1 MLVAALRDLQWRRR
15 RFLIT
20 VLGTALV
27 FAMTLLLAGLSA
39 AFDNEVDRTLT
50 TSGADEWAISSGAT
64 GPFNSSAVLP
74 EGALESVRSTPG
86 VEAADPFVAIGATI
100 PGDTPKHVMMIG
112 SVPGGVGSPAVD
124 DGRAPRQAGE
134 VAVGDR
140 LGKDL
145 GDRFRMGDQQ
155 LRVVGIVDGSS
166 LFGGMPNVWLTMDDV
181 QALTF
186 GGAPLY
192 TSVAI
197 QGHATE
203 TPDGMKIAS
212 VSETTTDLLQSLGSG
227 QQTIDFLAILLW
239 IIAACIV
246 GSVIYLSALERVRD
260 FAVFKATGTST
271 GALASGLA
279 LQAVIVSLVAA
290 VFGAVFALLL
300 APNFPMPAE
309 IPMSSFVILPVVAII
324 VGGLASLAGLRR
336 AVTVSPALAFGGA

>member
-1 MLVAALRDLQWRRR
+1 VLVAALRDLQWRRR

-39 AFDNEVDRTLT
+39 AFDNEVERTIT
-50 TSGADEWAISSGAT
+50 TTGADEWAISSGAT

-74 EGALESVRSTPG
+74 DGSLAAVRRSSG
-86 VEAADPFVAIGATI
+86 VQDADPFVAIGATI

-112 SVPGGVGSPAVD
+112 TVPGGVGSPKVD
-124 DGRAPRQAGE
+124 DGRAPRAVGE

-140 LGKDL
+140 LGKDI
-145 GDRFRMGDQQ
+145 GDRFRMGARD
-155 LRVVGIVDGSS
+155 LEVVGIVDGSS
-166 LFGGMPNVWLTMDDV
+166 LFGGMPNVWLTMEDV

-192 TSVAI
+192 TAVAI
-197 QGHATE
+197 RGHAAE
-203 TPDGMKIAS
+203 APAGMKIAS
-212 VSETTTDLLQSLGSG
+212 ISETSTDLLQSLGSG

-271 GALASGLA
+271 PALASGLA

-290 VFGAVFALLL
+290 LFGAIFALLL

-309 IPMSSFVILPVVAII
+309 IPVSSFVILPIVAIL

>member
-1 MLVAALRDLQWRRR
+1 
-15 RFLIT
+15 
-20 VLGTALV
+20 
-27 FAMTLLLAGLSA
+27 
-39 AFDNEVDRTLT
+39 
-50 TSGADEWAISSGAT
+50 
-64 GPFNSSAVLP
+64 
-74 EGALESVRSTPG
+74 
-86 VEAADPFVAIGATI
+86 
-100 PGDTPKHVMMIG
+100 MMIG
-112 SVPGGVGSPAVD
+112 TVPGGVGSPTVD
-124 DGRAPRQAGE
+124 EGRAPRTAGE

-140 LGKDL
+140 LGKDI
-145 GDRFRMGDQQ
+145 GDRFRMGAQD
-155 LRVVGIVDGSS
+155 LKVVGIVDGIS

-192 TSVAI
+192 TVVAI
-197 QGHATE
+197 RGHPSE
-203 TPDGMKIAS
+203 TPEGLKVAS

-271 GALASGLA
+271 PALPSGLA

-290 VFGAVFALLL
+290 LFGAIFALVL

-309 IPMSSFVILPVVAII
+309 IPRRVRDPPDRRDHR
-324 VGGLASLAGLRR
+324 RR
-336 AVTVSPALAFGGA
+336 AGQPRRPAPRGDRQSRARVRRCVMPALSIEDLVVEYSSGGYAVRPIDGLSVTMEPGELGCCSGRAAAARRRCSRASAGSSRRPRGRSASATPRSPGSRVGR

>member
-1 MLVAALRDLQWRRR
+1 LLVAALRDLQWRRR

-50 TSGADEWAISSGAT
+50 TTGADEWAISAGAT
-64 GPFNSSAVLP
+64 GPFNSSAVMP
-74 EGALESVRSTPG
+74 DGALAAVRGTPG
-86 VEAADPFVAIGATI
+86 VQDADPFVAIGATI

-112 SVPGGVGSPAVD
+112 TVPGGVGSPSVD
-124 DGRAPRQAGE
+124 EGRAPRTAGE

-140 LGKDL
+140 LGKEI
-145 GDRFRMGDQQ
+145 GDRFRMGARD
-155 LRVVGIVDGSS
+155 LKVVGIVDGSS

-192 TSVAI
+192 TAVAI
-197 QGHATE
+197 RGHASE
-203 TPDGMKIAS
+203 TPEGLKVAS

-260 FAVFKATGTST
+260 FAVLKAVGGSSRSL
-271 GALASGLA
+271 AVSLAVQAVLASLLAALLGAGLA
-279 LQAVIVSLVAA
+279 QV
-290 VFGAVFALLL
+290 L
-300 APNFPMPAE
+300 APAFPMPV
-309 IPMSSFVILPVVAII
+309 VIERGVYLALPLIAVV
-324 VGGLASLAGLRR
+324 VGVLASLPALRR
-336 AVTVSPALAFGGA
+336 AIRVDPALAFAG

>member
-50 TSGADEWAISSGAT
+50 TTGADEWAISAGAT

-74 EGALESVRSTPG
+74 SGALAAVRGVPG
-86 VEAADPFVAIGATI
+86 VRAADPFVAIGATI

-112 SVPGGVGSPAVD
+112 TVPGGVGSPKVD
-124 DGRAPRQAGE
+124 DGRAPRTAGE

-140 LGKDL
+140 LGLDI
-145 GDRFRMGDQQ
+145 GDRFRMGNRK
-155 LRVVGIVDGSS
+155 LRVVGTIDGSS

-186 GGAPLY
+186 AGAPLY
-192 TSVAI
+192 TAVAI
-197 QGHATE
+197 RGHATNA
-203 TPDGMKIAS
+203 PAGIKIAT
-212 VSETTTDLLQSLGSG
+212 VSSTTTDLLQSLGSG
-227 QQTIDFLAILLW
+227 QQTINFLAILLW

-271 GALASGLA
+271 GALAAGLA

-290 VFGAVFALLL
+290 LFGAIFALIL

-309 IPMSSFVILPVVAII
+309 IPVSAYVILPVVAII

>member
-1 MLVAALRDLQWRRR
+1 LLVAALRDLQWRRR

-39 AFDNEVDRTLT
+39 AFDNEVDRTLS
-50 TSGADEWAISSGAT
+50 TSGADEWAISAGAT
-64 GPFNSSAVLP
+64 GPFNSSAVMP
-74 EGALESVRSTPG
+74 EGSLAAVRGTPG
-86 VEAADPFVAIGATI
+86 VQEADPFVAIGATI

-112 SVPGGVGSPAVD
+112 TVPGGVGSPRVD
-124 DGRAPRQAGE
+124 DGRAPRNAGE

-140 LGKDL
+140 LGKDI
-145 GDRFRMGDQQ
+145 GDRFRMGARD
-155 LRVVGIVDGSS
+155 LKVVGTIDGSS

-192 TSVAI
+192 TAVAI
-197 QGHATE
+197 RGHASE
-203 TPDGMKIAS
+203 TPEGLKVAS
-212 VSETTTDLLQSLGSG
+212 LSETTTDLLQSLGSG

-239 IIAACIV
+239 VIAACIV

-271 GALASGLA
+271 PALASGLA

-290 VFGAVFALLL
+290 LFGAVFALVL

-309 IPMSSFVILPVVAII
+309 IPVSSFVILPIVAII
-324 VGGLASLAGLRR
+324 VGALASLAGLRR

>member
-1 MLVAALRDLQWRRR
+1 VLVAALRDLQWRRR

-50 TSGADEWAISSGAT
+50 TTGADEFAISAGAT

-74 EGALESVRSTPG
+74 EGALATVRDTPG
-86 VEAADPFVAIGATI
+86 VQEADPFVAIGATI

-112 SVPGGVGSPAVD
+112 TVPGGVGSPEVD
-124 DGRAPRQAGE
+124 DGRAPRTAGE

-140 LGKDL
+140 LGKDI
-145 GDRFRMGDQQ
+145 GDRFTMGERQ
-155 LRVVGIVDGSS
+155 LEVVGTIDGSS

-192 TSVAI
+192 TAVAI
-197 QGHATE
+197 RGHATE
-203 TPDGMKIAS
+203 TPEGLKVAS
-212 VSETTTDLLQSLGSG
+212 LSETTTDLLQSLGSG

-271 GALASGLA
+271 PALASGLA

-290 VFGAVFALLL
+290 LFGAVFALLL

-309 IPMSSFVILPVVAII
+309 IPASSFVVLPVVAII
-324 VGGLASLAGLRR
+324 VGALASLAGLRR